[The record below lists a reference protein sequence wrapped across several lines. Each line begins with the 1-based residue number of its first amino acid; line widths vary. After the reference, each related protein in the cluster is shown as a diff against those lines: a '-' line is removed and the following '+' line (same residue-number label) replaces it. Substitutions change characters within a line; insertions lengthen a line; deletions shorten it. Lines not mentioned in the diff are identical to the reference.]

1 MRDRSPH
8 SGNEAVAA
16 GSHADPADAESSNT
30 SERVEAIVRAL
41 AREVGGDRAANAVS
55 ARASL
60 ERDVGLGSLE
70 RVELL
75 MRLEGAFGRE
85 LGDRYL
91 LMDNVGELANHIA
104 EAPLLRGRHAMATAA
119 APLPATHVRADHAPT
134 LVEALRM
141 RATAEPTRIHVQI
154 HENAE
159 RRDVSYAEL
168 WDGARRIAAALTA
181 RGIHAGETVAIMLP
195 TGLDFLQ
202 SFMGVLAARAIAV
215 PLYPPARLD
224 RLAEYLQRQSRILD
238 NAGARLM
245 IAMPEAEPVA
255 RLLRHTAPVLE
266 AIVTAESLRSNADA
280 LSPEPGGPSD
290 PALIQYTSGST
301 GEPKGVLLS
310 HANLLANIRAIA
322 EAVRLTPSDVAV
334 SWLPLYHDMGL
345 IGTWLNSMVNGIPLT
360 LMSPLAFLAR
370 PERWLWAIHDRRAT
384 LSPAPNFAYEFC
396 VRKVRD
402 EAIDGLDLSSWRLA
416 SNGSEPVS
424 AATMDR
430 FVERFAKYGFRRQA
444 LAPVYGLAESAVAL
458 CVPPM
463 DRGPVIDVI
472 AREPF
477 ESQGVA
483 RPALSHDAA
492 PLRFASVGTPLAGHD
507 VKVVDERGVEVPP
520 RKVGR
525 LLFRGPSCMIGYY
538 RNPEATARVRSP
550 DGWIDSGDFAYRSP
564 EGELFITGRIK
575 DLIIK
580 GGRNLVPQEI
590 EEVVGSINGV
600 RRGCVVA
607 FGVADESTGTERLVV
622 IAESRETERAGR
634 ERIEQEIVARV
645 ASQVGVPPDVV
656 SLVMPGGVPKT
667 PSGKIRRAAARAAYE
682 AGTITGP
689 TGLPL
694 RLRLG
699 LMTGAAREKG
709 REIFRRLRRGGVVA
723 YLLVVWTVGLILLG
737 PVAGLLLYVLPRGRA
752 VRALGR
758 VVSRVALA
766 ISGCRVHVDGRERVP
781 RRGPAVLVAN
791 HTSYADTP
799 VLAGALPRDFVFT
812 AMAEIMGWRL
822 IRSFVRRG
830 EHPTVDRWHLEQS
843 VADAA
848 SIKRRLGDGDAVL
861 FFAEGGF
868 SRARGLR
875 PFRLGAFEAAVSVGA
890 PVVPIALRGVRQ
902 VLAADTYLP
911 RPGRIDVWIGTPIM
925 PVGNGWSAV
934 IELRNRT
941 ADAIAGH
948 CGEPR
953 LDVPKPVTAPVTD
966 SE

>member
-1 MRDRSPH
+1 MRERSPH
-8 SGNEAVAA
+8 SGSEQPPVTLDARLEDA
-16 GSHADPADAESSNT
+16 GPSDI
-30 SERVEAIVRAL
+30 SERVEAVVRQL
-41 AREVGGDRAANAVS
+41 AHEVGGDRAASAVNAK
-55 ARASL
+55 ASL
-60 ERDVGLGSLE
+60 ERDIGLGSLE

-91 LMDNVGELANHIA
+91 LMDSVGELARHIPDA
-104 EAPLLRGRHAMATAA
+104 APLRGRHGVVPA
-119 APLPATHVRADHAPT
+119 APPLTATRVRADDAPT
-134 LVEALRM
+134 LVEALRI

-154 HENAE
+154 HENAATQ
-159 RRDVSYAEL
+159 DVSYAEL
-168 WDGARRIAAALTA
+168 WDGASRIAAGLKA
-181 RGIHAGETVAIMLP
+181 RGIRAGETVAIMLP

-224 RLAEYLQRQSRILD
+224 RLAEYLQRQSRILA
-238 NAGARLM
+238 NAGARVM

-255 RLLRHTAPVLE
+255 RMLRHTAPQLE
-266 AIVTAESLRSNADA
+266 AIVTAESLRSKGDA
-280 LSPEPGGPSD
+280 TPPETGEASD

-322 EAVRLTPSDVAV
+322 EAVKLQPSDVAV

-345 IGTWLNSMVNGIPLT
+345 IGTWLNTMVNAIPLT

-384 LSPAPNFAYEFC
+384 LSPAPNFAYELC

-402 EAIDGLDLSSWRLA
+402 EAIEGLDLSSWRLA

-430 FVERFAKYGFRRQA
+430 FVERFAKYGFRREA

-463 DRGPVIDVI
+463 GRGPVIESI

-477 ESQGVA
+477 EREGVA
-483 RPALSHDAA
+483 TPAGTADAA
-492 PLRFASVGTPLAGHD
+492 PLHFASVGAPLPGHE
-507 VKVVDERGVEVPP
+507 VKIVDERGATVPP

-590 EEVVGSINGV
+590 EEVVASITGV

-622 IAESRETERAGR
+622 VAESRETERSAR
-634 ERIEQEIVARV
+634 ARIEHEVVARV
-645 ASQVGVPPDVV
+645 AAEVGVPPDVV
-656 SLVMPGGVPKT
+656 SLVPPGGVPKT

-689 TGLPL
+689 AGLPL

-699 LMTGAAREKG
+699 LLSGAAREEG
-709 REIFRRLRRGGVVA
+709 RRVVRRVVRGVVVA
-723 YLLVVWTVGLILLG
+723 YLAVVWAIALIVLG
-737 PVAGLLLYVLPRGRA
+737 PIVVLLLYALPRGRP

-758 VVSRVALA
+758 IVSRVAIA
-766 ISGCRVHVDGRERVP
+766 ISGCRVHVEGRERIL
-781 RRGPAVLVAN
+781 RRGPMVLVTN

-799 VLAGALPRDFVFT
+799 VLAAALPVDFVFT
-812 AMAEIMGWRL
+812 AMTEIMGWRL
-822 IRSFVRRG
+822 IKTFVRRG

-848 SIKRRLGDGDAVL
+848 TIKQRLGAGEAVL

-875 PFRLGAFEAAVSVGA
+875 PFRLGAFEAAVSVNA
-890 PVVPIALRGVRQ
+890 PVVPVALRGVRQ
-902 VLAADTYLP
+902 VLPADTHLP
-911 RPGRIDVWIGTPIM
+911 RPGRIDVWIGEPIV
-925 PVGNGWSAV
+925 PDGKGWSAA
-934 IELRNRT
+934 IDLRNRT
-941 ADAIAGH
+941 AEAVAAH

-953 LDVPKPVTAPVTD
+953 LDAPKAVTGPGTD